1 MNSIMRLMAPEGQ
14 EQPLEKYARF
24 KKDPTAWDKEMDK
37 WGLTKKEKDILHKAL
52 DYEYGICA
60 SQEDGMSLVQL
71 PELGGHSL
79 AWGDKLRK
87 SIAKK
92 NPKLYKELTE
102 EFYKVV
108 EEKHLSKNFCDYFW
122 KVLIEYQHGYSFNKM
137 EPLYSNI

>member
-1 MNSIMRLMAPEGQ
+1 MRLMAPEGQ

-87 SIAKK
+87 
-92 NPKLYKELTE
+92 
-102 EFYKVV
+102 
-108 EEKHLSKNFCDYFW
+108 
-122 KVLIEYQHGYSFNKM
+122 
-137 EPLYSNI
+137 